1 MWVLPRAEHNRRI
14 IKYVIVSE
22 RATPPIFIYFKKCK
36 IPRSIITGSGPLKSE
51 TAFLDGKL
59 IPLLLPEFPKKSARE
74 TKHDKAITTK
84 FKSV

>member
-1 MWVLPRAEHNRRI
+1 MLLLAKGPLHQ
-14 IKYVIVSE
+14 YL
-22 RATPPIFIYFKKCK
+22 FILKSARY
-36 IPRSIITGSGPLKSE
+36 PAAASAGSGRSAMLKSE